1 MPINILIADDHSLF
15 RKGIANLLS
24 EAENITIVAEAEN
37 GQEAVDKARE
47 FNPDVVIMDIGMP
60 VLNGVKATAKLL
72 AKMPQMKVIALSMHT
87 DTHYVREMLEAGA
100 SGYLFKNCDY
110 KELITAIETVFA
122 GKKYLNGQITEMVI
136 QGYLGK
142 KDPIG
147 VTEAELTGRESE
159 IFKLLAEGKSVREIA
174 DVLFVSVKTVGTHR
188 QHILDK
194 LNLKTTTDLI
204 KYALKKGII
213 SLD

>member
-24 EAENITIVAEAEN
+24 EAEDIAIVAEAEN
-37 GQEAVDKARE
+37 GQDAVDKARE

-60 VLNGVKATAKLL
+60 VLNGVKATANLL
-72 AKMPQMKVIALSMHT
+72 AEMPQVKVIALSMHT
-87 DTHYVREMLEAGA
+87 DTHYVREMLEAGV
-100 SGYLFKNCDY
+100 SSYLFKNCDY

-122 GKKYLNGQITEMVI
+122 GKKYLNEQITEMVI
-136 QGYLGK
+136 HGYLGR

-147 VTEAELTGRESE
+147 VTEAELTERESE

-174 DVLFVSVKTVGTHR
+174 DVLFVSVKTIGTHR

>member
-1 MPINILIADDHSLF
+1 MQINILIADDHSLF

-47 FNPDVVIMDIGMP
+47 VNPDVVIMDIAMP

-72 AKMPQMKVIALSMHT
+72 AEMPQVKVIALSMHT
-87 DTHYVREMLEAGA
+87 DTHYVREMLEAGV

-122 GKKYLNGQITEMVI
+122 GKKYLNEQITEMVI

-142 KDPIG
+142 NGPIG
-147 VTEAELTGRESE
+147 VAEAELTERESE
-159 IFKLLAEGKSVREIA
+159 IFKLLAEGESVRKIA
-174 DVLFVSVKTVGTHR
+174 DVLFVSVKTIGTHR

-194 LNLKTTTDLI
+194 LNLKTTTDLV
-204 KYALKKGII
+204 KYAMKKGII

>member
-15 RKGIANLLS
+15 RKGISNLLS

-37 GQEAVDKARE
+37 GQDAVDKARE

-60 VLNGVKATAKLL
+60 VLNGVNATAKLL
-72 AKMPQMKVIALSMHT
+72 AGMPQVKVIALSMHT
-87 DTHYVREMLEAGA
+87 DTHYVREMLEAGV

-122 GKKYLNGQITEMVI
+122 GKKYLNEQIMEMVI
-136 QGYLGK
+136 HGYLGK
-142 KDPIG
+142 KDLIG
-147 VTEAELTGRESE
+147 ATEAQLTERESE

-174 DVLFVSVKTVGTHR
+174 DVLFVSVKTIGTHR

>member
-15 RKGIANLLS
+15 RKGIANLLA
-24 EAENITIVAEAEN
+24 EAENMTIVAEAEN

-47 FNPDVVIMDIGMP
+47 FKPDVVIMDIGMP
-60 VLNGVKATAKLL
+60 ILNGVKATAKLL
-72 AKMPQMKVIALSMHT
+72 DEMSEVKVIALSMHA
-87 DTHYVREMLEAGA
+87 DNHYVREMLEAGA

-110 KELITAIETVFA
+110 KELISAIETVYA
-122 GKKYLNGQITEMVI
+122 GKKYLNDQITEMVI

-142 KDPIG
+142 HEPIG
-147 VTEAELTGRESE
+147 ATEAELTERESE

-174 DVLFVSVKTVGTHR
+174 DSLFVSVKTVGTHR

-194 LNLKTTTDLI
+194 LNLTTTTDLV
-204 KYALKKGII
+204 KYAIKKGII

>member
-24 EAENITIVAEAEN
+24 ETENITIVAEAEN

-174 DVLFVSVKTVGTHR
+174 DSLFVSVKTVGTHR
-188 QHILDK
+188 QNILDK